1 MRFAPNK
8 VLLQVYAHPSFACLV
23 FEYRPLMKS
32 AFFKHRL
39 KASQFWSVCALC
51 LSLWTANARGTEER
65 YAYEKAEMGLP
76 VRVTLYA
83 PDEPT
88 ARAAADRAF
97 KRVEAL
103 NTVFSDYDSD
113 SELSRLSDSAGSGT
127 AVPVGP
133 ELWRVLEFA
142 QRVAGLSQG
151 AFDITVGP
159 VVNLWRVAR
168 RKRALPNKERLE
180 EALGRVGYL
189 NLELDTAA
197 QTALLRK
204 ARMRLDAG
212 GIAKGYAM
220 EEAIEVLRALGHPRA
235 MVAGGGDIALG
246 EPPPGEVGWRIEVI
260 ALDAGGAPA
269 PRFFRLA
276 NCSVATSGDLY
287 QRLEIEGRRYSH
299 IVDPRT
305 GIGLTDHSLVT
316 VVARRGI
323 EADALSKV
331 LAVLGPGEG
340 IPIVEGFPDVAAY
353 VVRAP
358 GELVEEHFSTRWK
371 TLEPR

>member
-1 MRFAPNK
+1 MKCTAPNRS
-8 VLLQVYAHPSFACLV
+8 LGLPPLWAACFAWICL
-23 FEYRPLMKS
+23 
-32 AFFKHRL
+32 
-39 KASQFWSVCALC
+39 WGGG
-51 LSLWTANARGTEER
+51 ARGAETR

-97 KRVEAL
+97 ARVEAL
-103 NTVFSDYDSD
+103 NAVFSDYDSD
-113 SELSRLSDSAGSGT
+113 SELSRLSDTSGSGA
-127 AVPVGP
+127 AVPVGR

-142 QRVAGLSQG
+142 QRVSALSRG

-168 RKRALPNKERLE
+168 RKRALPGADRLQ
-180 EALGRVGYL
+180 EALGRVGYAH
-189 NLELDTAA
+189 LELDPAGR
-197 QTALLRK
+197 TALLRK

-220 EEAIEVLRALGHPRA
+220 EEALEVLRSGGFPRA

-246 EPPPGEVGWRIEVI
+246 DPPPGEPGWRIEVI

-269 PRFFRLA
+269 PRFLRLS

-287 QRLEIEGRRYSH
+287 QRLEIDGKRYSH

-316 VVARRGI
+316 VVARRGL

-340 IPIVEGFPDVAAY
+340 LPIVEQFPDVAAY

-358 GELVEEHFSTRWK
+358 EGRVEEHFSDRWK
-371 TLEPR
+371 MLESRQLQK

>member
-1 MRFAPNK
+1 MNTTVSKLFLAHTIRG
-8 VLLQVYAHPSFACLV
+8 LLW
-23 FEYRPLMKS
+23 
-32 AFFKHRL
+32 
-39 KASQFWSVCALC
+39 ASGVLC
-51 LSLWTANARGTEER
+51 LGLWDGSARGAEAR
-65 YAYEKAEMGLP
+65 FAYEKAEMGLP

-83 PDEPT
+83 PDEPA

-97 KRVEAL
+97 ARVEAL
-103 NTVFSDYDSD
+103 NAVFSDYDSD
-113 SELSRLSDSAGSGT
+113 SELSRLSDTAGRGI
-127 AVPVGP
+127 ALPVGA

-142 QRVAGLSQG
+142 QRVAGLSRG
-151 AFDITVGP
+151 AFDMTVGP

-168 RKRALPNKERLE
+168 RKHALPNKERLA
-180 EALGRVGYL
+180 EALGRVGYQHV
-189 NLELDTAA
+189 ELDPVARTV
-197 QTALLRK
+197 LLRK
-204 ARMRLDAG
+204 PRMRLDAG

-220 EEAIEVLRALGHPRA
+220 EEALEVLRSSGFPRA

-246 EPPPGEVGWRIEVI
+246 EPPPGETGWRIEVA

-269 PRFFRLA
+269 PRFVRLA

-287 QRLEIEGRRYSH
+287 QRLEIEGKRYSH

-316 VVARRGI
+316 VVARHGI

-331 LAVLGPGEG
+331 LSVMGPGDG
-340 IPIVEGFPDVAAY
+340 MPVVEAFPGVVAY

-358 GELVEEHFSTRWK
+358 EDHVEEHFSSGWK
-371 TLEPR
+371 ELENR

>member
-1 MRFAPNK
+1 MARQS
-8 VLLQVYAHPSFACLV
+8 VLRQTKFCLKFV
-23 FEYRPLMKS
+23 CLLFGFYRLMKNS
-32 AFFKHRL
+32 AFKL
-39 KASQFWSVCALC
+39 CSAPLVVWVVGVVCF
-51 LSLWTANARGTEER
+51 SLWQGNVRGEEGR

-97 KRVEAL
+97 ARVEAL
-103 NTVFSDYDSD
+103 NAVFSDYDSD

-127 AVPVGP
+127 AVPVGA

-142 QRVAGLSQG
+142 QRVAVLSGG

-168 RKRALPNKERLE
+168 RKRVLPNEERLR
-180 EALGRVGYL
+180 EALGRVGYR
-189 NLELDTAA
+189 NVELDSEAHTAR
-197 QTALLRK
+197 LHK

-220 EEAIEVLRALGHPRA
+220 EEALEVLGSMGLPKA

-246 EPPPGEVGWRIEVI
+246 EPPPGERGWRIEVI

-269 PRFFRLA
+269 PRFLRLS

-287 QRLEIEGRRYSH
+287 QRLEIEGKRYSH

-331 LAVLGPGEG
+331 LAVLGPKEG
-340 IPIVEGFPDVAAY
+340 MPLIEGFPDVAAY

-358 GELVEEHFSTRWK
+358 EDRVEEHFSARWK
-371 TLEPR
+371 ALEPQ

>member
-1 MRFAPNK
+1 MKCNLPKRLSGR
-8 VLLQVYAHPSFACLV
+8 LLAVATCLV
-23 FEYRPLMKS
+23 YYFL
-32 AFFKHRL
+32 
-39 KASQFWSVCALC
+39 WSVGVKGAE
-51 LSLWTANARGTEER
+51 TR

-83 PDEPT
+83 PDEPA
-88 ARAAADRAF
+88 ARTAADLAF
-97 KRVEAL
+97 ARVEAL
-103 NTVFSDYDSD
+103 NAVFSDYDGD
-113 SELSRLSDSAGSGT
+113 SELSRLSDTAGRG
-127 AVPVGP
+127 AVVSVGP

-142 QRVAGLSQG
+142 QRVSGLSRG

-168 RKRALPNKERLE
+168 RKRVLPSGDRLQ
-180 EALGRVGYL
+180 EALGRVGYTY
-189 NLELDTAA
+189 LELDPGRR
-197 QTALLRK
+197 TALLRR

-220 EEAIEVLRALGHPRA
+220 EEALEVLRSGGFARA

-246 EPPPGEVGWRIEVI
+246 EPPPGESGWRIEVI

-269 PRFFRLA
+269 PRFLRLS

-287 QRLEIEGRRYSH
+287 QRVEIDGKRYSH

-331 LAVLGPGEG
+331 VAVLGPAEG
-340 IPIVEGFPDVAAY
+340 LPIVEQFPDVAAY

-358 GELVEEHFSTRWK
+358 EGRVEEHFSARWK
-371 TLEPR
+371 MLEPK

>member
-1 MRFAPNK
+1 MKFA
-8 VLLQVYAHPSFACLV
+8 V
-23 FEYRPLMKS
+23 
-32 AFFKHRL
+32 FKHRPE
-39 KASQFWSVCALC
+39 AFQFWSLCALC
-51 LSLWTANARGTEER
+51 LSLWAGNACGTEAR

-88 ARAAADRAF
+88 ARAAADSAF

-113 SELSRLSDSAGSGT
+113 SELSRLSDSAGSET

-142 QRVAGLSQG
+142 QRIAVLSQG

-189 NLELDTAA
+189 NLELDPAA

-220 EEAIEVLRALGHPRA
+220 EEALEVLRALGHPRA

-246 EPPPGEVGWRIEVI
+246 EPPPGETGWRIEVI
-260 ALDAGGAPA
+260 ALDAAGAPA
-269 PRFFRLA
+269 PRFLRLA

-331 LAVLGPGEG
+331 LAVLGPGKG
-340 IPIVEGFPDVAAY
+340 LPIVEGFPDVAAY

-358 GELVEEHFSTRWK
+358 GQQVEEHFSTRWK

>member
-1 MRFAPNK
+1 
-8 VLLQVYAHPSFACLV
+8 
-23 FEYRPLMKS
+23 MKS
-32 AFFKHRL
+32 TTQHRL
-39 KASQFWSVCALC
+39 VC
-51 LSLWTANARGTEER
+51 LSRLWAGCLAWFCLWNGCAQGEETR

-97 KRVEAL
+97 ARVEAL
-103 NTVFSDYDSD
+103 NAVFSDYDSD
-113 SELSRLSDSAGSGT
+113 SELSRLSDTAGSGT
-127 AVPVGP
+127 AVSVGP

-142 QRVAGLSQG
+142 QRVSALSLG

-159 VVNLWRVAR
+159 VVNLWRGAR
-168 RKRALPNKERLE
+168 RKRALPSVDRLE
-180 EALGRVGYL
+180 EALGRVGYTH
-189 NLELDTAA
+189 LELDPAA
-197 QTALLRK
+197 RTALLRK
-204 ARMRLDAG
+204 PRMRLDAG

-220 EEAIEVLRALGHPRA
+220 EEALEVLRSDGFARA

-246 EPPPGEVGWRIEVI
+246 EPPPGEAGWRIEVT

-269 PRFFRLA
+269 PRFLRLS

-287 QRLEIEGRRYSH
+287 QRLEIDGKRYSH

-316 VVARRGI
+316 VVARRGV
-323 EADALSKV
+323 EADAFSKV
-331 LAVLGPGEG
+331 LAVLGPKEG
-340 IPIVEGFPDVAAY
+340 LPLLERFPDVAAY

-358 GELVEEHFSTRWK
+358 EGRVEEYVSDRWK
-371 TLEPR
+371 MFEPR

>member
-1 MRFAPNK
+1 MKLISPN
-8 VLLQVYAHPSFACLV
+8 HSPGPPSVWTACLAW
-23 FEYRPLMKS
+23 FCL
-32 AFFKHRL
+32 
-39 KASQFWSVCALC
+39 WSGCVQG
-51 LSLWTANARGTEER
+51 SEMR

-76 VRVTLYA
+76 VRVTLHA

-97 KRVEAL
+97 ARVEAL
-103 NTVFSDYDSD
+103 NAVFSDYDSD
-113 SELSRLSDSAGSGT
+113 SELSRLSDTAGGGT
-127 AVPVGP
+127 AVSVSP
-133 ELWRVLEFA
+133 ELWQVLEFA
-142 QRVAGLSQG
+142 QRVSALSYG

-168 RKRALPNKERLE
+168 RKRTLPGSDRLQ
-180 EALGRVGYL
+180 EAMGRVGYTQM
-189 NLELDTAA
+189 ELDPAA
-197 QTALLRK
+197 RTALLRR

-220 EEAIEVLRALGHPRA
+220 EQALEVLRSGGFARA

-246 EPPPGEVGWRIEVI
+246 EPPPGEPGWRIEVS

-269 PRFFRLA
+269 PRFLRLS

-287 QRLEIEGRRYSH
+287 QRLEIDGKRYSH

-331 LAVLGPGEG
+331 LAVLGPWEG
-340 IPIVEGFPDVAAY
+340 LPIVEGFPDVAAY

-358 GELVEEHFSTRWK
+358 EGQVEEHFSARWK
-371 TLEPR
+371 LLEPR

>member
-1 MRFAPNK
+1 MAALF
-8 VLLQVYAHPSFACLV
+8 FCLCNV
-23 FEYRPLMKS
+23 G
-32 AFFKHRL
+32 
-39 KASQFWSVCALC
+39 ALG
-51 LSLWTANARGTEER
+51 ADQR

-103 NTVFSDYDSD
+103 NAVFSDYDSD

-127 AVPVGP
+127 AVSVGP

-142 QRVAGLSQG
+142 QRVAGLSHG

-168 RKRALPNKERLE
+168 RKRALPNEERLK
-180 EALGRVGYL
+180 EALGRVGYQ
-189 NLELDTAA
+189 NLDLDPAA
-197 QTALLRK
+197 KTALLRK

-220 EEAIEVLRALGHPRA
+220 EEALEVLRSSGLPSA

-246 EPPPGEVGWRIEVI
+246 DPPPGEAGWRIEVI

-269 PRFFRLA
+269 PRFLKLA

-340 IPIVEGFPDVAAY
+340 MPIVEGFPDVAAY

-358 GELVEEHFSTRWK
+358 GERVEEYFSVRWK
-371 TLEPR
+371 SLEPQ